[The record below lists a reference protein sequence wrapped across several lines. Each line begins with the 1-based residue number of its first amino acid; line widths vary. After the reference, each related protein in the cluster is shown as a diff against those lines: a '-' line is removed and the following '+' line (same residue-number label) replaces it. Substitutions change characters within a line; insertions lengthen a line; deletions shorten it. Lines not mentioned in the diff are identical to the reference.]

1 MKRGNKVLN
10 SKEIEKL
17 QYGLNKLKGLEKC
30 VYDVTDQFDCDIYR
44 ENSLYSTIVFY
55 KGESD
60 MAIITNPVQLT
71 FKNPEQLTLSETKQI
86 EQLFKNQFMY
96 TIPTQGFS
104 VQIGEVKNI
113 LESGY
118 EVERFIPLTEFE
130 PYTSSNKQPHLE
142 NVFET
147 KIKEYIEIGYDHL
160 TQKFTIDTEGEYIED
175 EETISELRTKNP
187 FIDEILTL
195 FNKQLMTDNT
205 RDMKK
210 YHNEIENL
218 QEKEL
223 EDNIDDFSEKELED
237 IIDGLSE
244 FYKLSD
250 TSIKR

>member
-1 MKRGNKVLN
+1 
-10 SKEIEKL
+10 
-17 QYGLNKLKGLEKC
+17 
-30 VYDVTDQFDCDIYR
+30 
-44 ENSLYSTIVFY
+44 
-55 KGESD
+55 

-210 YHNEIENL
+210 YHNEIKNL

>member
-1 MKRGNKVLN
+1 MLN

-17 QYGLNKLKGLEKC
+17 QYGLNKLKELEKC

-44 ENSLYSTIVFY
+44 ENSLYSTFVFY
-55 KGESD
+55 KGKSD

-71 FKNPEQLTLSETKQI
+71 FKNPEQLTVLETKQI

-96 TIPTQGFS
+96 TTPTQDFS
-104 VQIGEVKNI
+104 VQIGEVKNV

-130 PYTSSNKQPHLE
+130 PYTHQATNKQPHLE
-142 NVFET
+142 NIFET
-147 KIKEYIEIGYDHL
+147 KIKEYIEIGYDHV

-195 FNKQLMTDNT
+195 FNKQLINDNT
-205 RDMKK
+205 WDMEKT
-210 YHNEIENL
+210 YHNEIKNL
-218 QEKEL
+218 QQ
-223 EDNIDDFSEKELED
+223 KELED

-244 FYKLSD
+244 FDKLSD
-250 TSIKR
+250 TSIKK

>member
-1 MKRGNKVLN
+1 
-10 SKEIEKL
+10 
-17 QYGLNKLKGLEKC
+17 
-30 VYDVTDQFDCDIYR
+30 
-44 ENSLYSTIVFY
+44 
-55 KGESD
+55 

-210 YHNEIENL
+210 YHNENENL

>member
-1 MKRGNKVLN
+1 MYTMLLIN
-10 SKEIEKL
+10 ST
-17 QYGLNKLKGLEKC
+17 
-30 VYDVTDQFDCDIYR
+30 VTYI
-44 ENSLYSTIVFY
+44 ENSLYSTFVFY

>member
-1 MKRGNKVLN
+1 M
-10 SKEIEKL
+10 
-17 QYGLNKLKGLEKC
+17 
-30 VYDVTDQFDCDIYR
+30 
-44 ENSLYSTIVFY
+44 
-55 KGESD
+55 
-60 MAIITNPVQLT
+60 
-71 FKNPEQLTLSETKQI
+71 
-86 EQLFKNQFMY
+86 FKNQFMY

-250 TSIKR
+250 TSIKM

>member
-1 MKRGNKVLN
+1 
-10 SKEIEKL
+10 
-17 QYGLNKLKGLEKC
+17 
-30 VYDVTDQFDCDIYR
+30 
-44 ENSLYSTIVFY
+44 
-55 KGESD
+55 

-118 EVERFIPLTEFE
+118 EVERFITLTEFE

>member
-44 ENSLYSTIVFY
+44 ENSLYSTFVFY

-71 FKNPEQLTLSETKQI
+71 FKNPEQLTLSETKHI

>member
-1 MKRGNKVLN
+1 MLN

-17 QYGLNKLKGLEKC
+17 QYGLNKLKELEKC
-30 VYDVTDQFDCDIYR
+30 VYDVTEQFDCDIYR
-44 ENSLYSTIVFY
+44 ENSLYSTFVFY
-55 KGESD
+55 KGKSD

-96 TIPTQGFS
+96 ATPTQNFS

-113 LESGY
+113 LESDY

-147 KIKEYIEIGYDHL
+147 KIKEHIEIGYDHV

-210 YHNEIENL
+210 ISNEIENL
-218 QEKEL
+218 Q
-223 EDNIDDFSEKELED
+223 EKELED